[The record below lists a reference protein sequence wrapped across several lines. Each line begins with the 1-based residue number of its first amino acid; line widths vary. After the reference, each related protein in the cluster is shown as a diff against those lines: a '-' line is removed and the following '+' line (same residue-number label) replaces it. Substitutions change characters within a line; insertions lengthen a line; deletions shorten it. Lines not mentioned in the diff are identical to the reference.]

1 MLTYPRI
8 DPVALS
14 LGPLKVRWYGLMY
27 MIGFVGGWLLG
38 RWRASKPWTQL
49 NMAEMDDLIGLVML
63 GVILG
68 GRLGYVL
75 FYEPGAYLAHPEQIL
90 QIWKG
95 GMSFHGGLLGVLVCF
110 WLFAKKTGKTFFQVS
125 DFIAPLVPIGLGAGR
140 IGNFINNELW
150 GRVTDSSVPWA
161 MIFPGW
167 EAGPYPRHPSQ
178 LYEFALEGVV
188 LFIVCWWF
196 SSRPRP
202 ERAVSG
208 VFAAGYGLFRFIVE
222 FFREPDAQ
230 LGFLA
235 GGLTMGQLLS
245 LPLLLYGTYLVWRA
259 YHPREPQTA

>member
-1 MLTYPRI
+1 MLTFPRI

-14 LGPLKVRWYGLMY
+14 LGPLQFRWYGLMY

-38 RWRASKPWTQL
+38 RWRASRPGSGWMTS
-49 NMAEMDDLIGLVML
+49 EMDDIIGYLML

-68 GRLGYVL
+68 GRLGYVV
-75 FYEPGAYLAHPEQIL
+75 FYEPMAYLADPVQIV

-110 WLFAKKTGKTFFQVS
+110 WLFARKTGRHFLDVS
-125 DFIAPLVPIGLGAGR
+125 DFIAPLVPVGLAAGR
-140 IGNFINNELW
+140 LGNFINGELW
-150 GRVTDSSVPWA
+150 GRVTDVPWA

-188 LFIVCWWF
+188 LFIACWWF
-196 SSRPRP
+196 SAKPRPRG
-202 ERAVSG
+202 AVSG
-208 VFAAGYGLFRFIVE
+208 LFALGYGTFRFIVE

-230 LGFLA
+230 LGYLV
-235 GGLTMGQLLS
+235 GGLTMGQMLS
-245 LPLLLYGTYLVWRA
+245 LPLVLIGLYLLWRA
-259 YHPREPQTA
+259 HSGPRNLKQA